1 MKHYHT
7 IVIGGGIL
15 GCFAARNLRKWN
27 ISTLLIEAAEDVCTG
42 ITKANA
48 GIVYTGY
55 DNKPGS
61 LKAQLTTRSNKN
73 FDVLCEM
80 LEVPFFRCGSLMVS
94 YNVQA
99 DEVLLKKHRQGLESK
114 LSGLR
119 LLSGHEAEEME
130 PTLASGITSA
140 LFSPATGT
148 VNPWQLGI
156 AAFEN
161 ALHNGAHVRFRT
173 KVMDIHQAN
182 DGYIVE
188 TNRDSFSCDSILNC
202 AGLQADK
209 IQELLFPPRVRLLY
223 DASDF
228 LLLNKYAPKPEH
240 IIFFESGAKGKGITV
255 VPTTDGNLLLESSKR
270 PFNGKLWATTPEG
283 IEQLKQ
289 SMKECL
295 PNLDTG
301 QILRSF
307 ASVRPNPYLVFPN
320 GNTPVSSHKNIPDF
334 AIEQPALNFYSLIG
348 IKTPGLTCAD
358 ALGQYLAEKIAA
370 YLQAEKNTVFDPCR
384 KLHIRKDYDIIC
396 QCNQISRAEILD
408 AIKRGAATVDGVK
421 RRVGSGLGLCQG
433 SRCTRQIEYLLEEYK
448 HGTV

>member
-1 MKHYHT
+1 MIMKHYNT

-27 ISTLLIEAAEDVCTG
+27 ISTLLLEASDDVCTG

-61 LKAQLTTRSNKN
+61 LKTQMTTSSNKN
-73 FDVLCEM
+73 FGVLCEM
-80 LEVPFFRCGSLMVS
+80 LDVPFYRCGSLMVS
-94 YNVQA
+94 YDSQA
-99 DEVLLKKHRQGLESK
+99 DEVIRKKYN

-119 LLSGHEAEEME
+119 LLSGHEAEELE

-140 LFSPATGT
+140 LFSPDTGT

-161 ALHNGAHVRFRT
+161 ALHNDAQVQFRT
-173 KVMDIHQAN
+173 AVMDIRQAKE
-182 DGYIVE
+182 GYILE
-188 TNRDSFSCDSILNC
+188 TEKDSFSCDSILNC

-209 IQELLFPPRVRLLY
+209 IQELLFPPHVRIRY

-228 LLLNKYAPKPEH
+228 LMLNKYCEKPEH
-240 IIFFESGAKGKGITV
+240 IIFFESGEKGKGITA

-270 PFNGKLWATTPEG
+270 NFNGKFWATTPEG
-283 IEQLKQ
+283 IEQLKHSAQ
-289 SMKECL
+289 KFF
-295 PNLDTG
+295 PNLDTK
-301 QILRSF
+301 QMLRSF
-307 ASVRPNPYLVFPN
+307 AAVRPNPYYVDLHDNNMSPN
-320 GNTPVSSHKNIPDF
+320 KKNIPDF
-334 AIEQPALNFYSLIG
+334 AIEQPAPNFYSLIG

-370 YLQAEKNTVFDPCR
+370 YLQAEKNTAFDPYR
-384 KLHIRKDYDIIC
+384 KLHIPKDYEIIC
-396 QCNQISRAEILD
+396 QCNQVSKAEILD
-408 AIKRGAATVDGVK
+408 AIKRGAVTADGVK
-421 RRVGSGLGLCQG
+421 RRVESGLGLCQG
-433 SRCTRQIEYLLEEYK
+433 SRCTRKIEQLLEEYVN
-448 HGTV
+448 GSL